1 MSGNEKNRNFR
12 ILVVDDDDST
22 RSLLS
27 SVLAAEGYECLTAN
41 SVASADVILRQEPIQ
56 LALLDL
62 YLGTAN
68 GLNVLDLIKVLQPQC
83 ACVIMTA
90 HTSVET
96 VTKSL
101 GSGAIEYLGKPLLID
116 DLLALVRRVQASKRA
131 SERDHRYGRRRPGDI
146 HHWAHAEDA
155 GGLSRHCARSPDGSQ
170 RADSGRKRYRQ
181 RAGGSRA
188 ARPQFPRGEAICS
201 R

>member
-1 MSGNEKNRNFR
+1 MSGSNKHRNFR

-41 SVASADVILRQEPIQ
+41 SVASADVILRQEPVQ

-68 GLNVLDLIKVLQPQC
+68 GLNVLDMIKVLQPQC

-101 GSGAIEYLGKPLLID
+101 GSGAIEYLSKPLMID
-116 DLLALVRRVQASKRA
+116 DLLTLVRKVQASRNA
-131 SERDHRYGRRRPGDI
+131 SGDETATVDEGPETSI
-146 HHWAHAEDA
+146 
-155 GGLSRHCARSPDGSQ
+155 
-170 RADSGRKRYRQ
+170 
-181 RAGGSRA
+181 
-188 ARPQFPRGEAICS
+188 I
-201 R
+201 

>member
-1 MSGNEKNRNFR
+1 MSGNSKHSNFR
-12 ILVVDDDDST
+12 ILIVDDDEST

-41 SVASADVILRQEPIQ
+41 SVASADVILRKESIQ

-116 DLLALVRRVQASKRA
+116 DLLNLVRKVQA
-131 SERDHRYGRRRPGDI
+131 GRREPSSSAAKVDEGPETAI
-146 HHWAHAEDA
+146 I
-155 GGLSRHCARSPDGSQ
+155 
-170 RADSGRKRYRQ
+170 GRTPKML
-181 RAGGSRA
+181 
-188 ARPQFPRGEAICS
+188 E
-201 R
+201 

>member
-1 MSGNEKNRNFR
+1 MSGSEKNRNFR

-41 SVASADVILRQEPIQ
+41 SVASADVILRQEPVQ

-116 DLLALVRRVQASKRA
+116 DLLTLVRKVQASKRA
-131 SERDHRYGRRRPGDI
+131 SGEATAAVDDGRRHPSL
-146 HHWAHAEDA
+146 DA
-155 GGLSRHCARSPDGSQ
+155 RRKCLKCIAPL
-170 RADSGRKRYRQ
+170 RA
-181 RAGGSRA
+181 
-188 ARPQFPRGEAICS
+188 
-201 R
+201 

>member
-12 ILVVDDDDST
+12 ILIVDDDDST

-27 SVLAAEGYECLTAN
+27 SVLSAEGYECLMAN
-41 SVASADVILRQEPIQ
+41 SVANADTLLRQEPVHM
-56 LALLDL
+56 ALIDL

-96 VTKSL
+96 VTKSI

-116 DLLALVRRVQASKRA
+116 ELLAVVRKVQASRTPSTQSNQDTDEGPETSIIGRTPKMLEVYRA
-131 SERDHRYGRRRPGDI
+131 I
-146 HHWAHAEDA
+146 
-155 GGLSRHCARSPDGSQ
+155 ARVAQ
-170 RADSGRKRYRQ
+170 ADV
-181 RAGGSRA
+181 
-188 ARPQFPRGEAICS
+188 
-201 R
+201 

>member
-1 MSGNEKNRNFR
+1 MSGSEKNRNFR

-41 SVASADVILRQEPIQ
+41 SVATADLILRKEPIQ

-96 VTKSL
+96 VAKSIT
-101 GSGAIEYLGKPLLID
+101 SGAVEYLAKPLLID
-116 DLLALVRRVQASKRA
+116 DLLAVVRKVQATRHPVEDSA
-131 SERDHRYGRRRPGDI
+131 GN
-146 HHWAHAEDA
+146 EDA
-155 GGLSRHCARSPDGSQ
+155 G
-170 RADSGRKRYRQ
+170 
-181 RAGGSRA
+181 
-188 ARPQFPRGEAICS
+188 
-201 R
+201 

>member
-1 MSGNEKNRNFR
+1 MSGSEKNRNFR

-41 SVASADVILRQEPIQ
+41 SVASAEMILRQQPVQ
-56 LALLDL
+56 LAFVDL

-96 VTKSL
+96 VTMSIGL
-101 GSGAIEYLGKPLLID
+101 GAVDYLGKPLLID
-116 DLLALVRRVQASKRA
+116 ELLAVVHKIQAS
-131 SERDHRYGRRRPGDI
+131 RRP
-146 HHWAHAEDA
+146 
-155 GGLSRHCARSPDGSQ
+155 STQSSS
-170 RADSGRKRYRQ
+170 ADDEGPETSIIG
-181 RAGGSRA
+181 
-188 ARPQFPRGEAICS
+188 
-201 R
+201 